1 MARGDELVDQTA
13 TPGNAGPCRLGTLSV
28 SLSGFGLVIVRI
40 ILEGAAPVRNPAWL
54 LRIDGGS
61 LPAFMVAR
69 PIGGAHGGPLADWAR
84 DRLGLTLKIVSRFR
98 RQRLVGLR

>member
-1 MARGDELVDQTA
+1 M
-13 TPGNAGPCRLGTLSV
+13 
-28 SLSGFGLVIVRI
+28 VIVRI
-40 ILEGAAPVRNPAWL
+40 ILEGAAPGRNPAWL

-69 PIGGAHGGPLADWAR
+69 PIGGAHGCPLADWAR

-98 RQRLVGLR
+98 RQRLVGLVGDRVRRPRWCGSGGRRPYAHPHTRQKR

>member
-1 MARGDELVDQTA
+1 VS
-13 TPGNAGPCRLGTLSV
+13 SV
-28 SLSGFGLVIVRI
+28 GIR
-40 ILEGAAPVRNPAWL
+40 
-54 LRIDGGS
+54 GS
-61 LPAFMVAR
+61 LPAFMAAR